1 MIRSPHDSARKP
13 KRGLSLGHCFLIALV
28 IFVLVAG
35 LIYLIQ
41 LACQPSAELPKKEV
55 PPMAP
60 VEAWAEPVQ
69 KSAKQIFREADYLV
83 HLDVI
88 YREKKDPDRIQYSY
102 LSGML
107 INFQNRQLILTA
119 GHITKDSIII
129 DLIHAELKGERNKF
143 YEVSLDKVSQALDCA
158 TLTINEKDF
167 QYFGK
172 FASLDILNKS
182 EIGDVVYALGSPMET
197 RFSVSK
203 GVISNLSY
211 GRGANTKARWE
222 RLLVHDA
229 IVFPGSSGGP
239 LVNDSGMV
247 VGMNIGI
254 HPDFNS
260 FGTAVP
266 MDDILHWLILNY
278 N

>member
-1 MIRSPHDSARKP
+1 
-13 KRGLSLGHCFLIALV
+13 
-28 IFVLVAG
+28 
-35 LIYLIQ
+35 
-41 LACQPSAELPKKEV
+41 
-55 PPMAP
+55 MAP